1 MKAVMKFLADM
12 PISPKTVE
20 FLRMLRHD
28 AIRLNEIGM
37 ESADDEEILE
47 YAAKHDYVVL
57 TMDLDFGGL
66 LASRGLTKPSV
77 ITFRLVNPEV
87 TRINNIL
94 TEMFEQIKEELIKGA
109 MIIVEEFRIR
119 IRNLP
124 I

>member
-37 ESADDEEILE
+37 ESAEDEEILE
-47 YAAKHDYVVL
+47 YAAKHDYVAL

-66 LASRGLTKPSV
+66 LASKGLAKPSV